1 MCITCFNKRVI
12 LISFWGGDVNRNNQ
26 QAEVFDHDRGTN
38 GTFQLRV
45 EGDQDVF
52 EVVLFISYKFSY
64 IFIYKYTPNEHLISC
79 FNTNLP

>member
-1 MCITCFNKRVI
+1 MYIIYCNNRGT
-12 LISFWGGDVNRNNQ
+12 LISFWGVDVNRNNQ

-52 EVVLFISYKFSY
+52 EVVPFISYKFIY
-64 IFIYKYTPNEHLISC
+64 RFIYKYTPNEHLISC
-79 FNTNLP
+79 FKTNLP